1 MALDKNRH
9 TLEQIGILTGTLGAT
24 VVSAIFVPALAPFCF
39 AVGAAGIVW
48 HEMRRG
54 HHYIAQNARKINALE
69 TTTQRIQRE
78 TSILREDLE
87 SLSMGFAPS
96 SRREQTSVSSPK
108 TEVIKSEIEKFEKP
122 VKQTATDTSSAPVR
136 PARIKDGGSL
146 VLSDTVVREL
156 LMHAIEHD
164 RIELFAQ
171 SILKLPQRKTAYYEL
186 FARLRAGSGFHV
198 PADRYMA
205 LAEKEDVIPALDT
218 VMLLHTLRI
227 LREQQDSEDMATHQG
242 FFLNVSPHTLSD
254 IKFVSDLL
262 AFVERHPAL
271 ARRLV
276 FEFSALH
283 MPALDRRTQKVLTG
297 LSKLG
302 CRFSIDHVSVENY
315 TPSLLSLAPLSF
327 LKMDTQSVMRGIS
340 KSARH
345 ARLRQIR
352 QELGAARVTLLFDR
366 IEKEEQVLE
375 ILDCDADYG
384 QGNLFAPAQPLVNL
398 LNPLPT
404 RKTA

>member
-9 TLEQIGILTGTLGAT
+9 TLEQIGILTGALGAT
-24 VVSAIFVPALAPFCF
+24 IVCAVYVPVLAPFCF
-39 AVGAAGIVW
+39 AAGTAGVVW

-54 HHYIAQNARKINALE
+54 HHYIAHNARKLNALE
-69 TTTQRIQRE
+69 TTTQRLQRE
-78 TSILREDLE
+78 ASILREDLE
-87 SLSMGFAPS
+87 SLSMGIAPAPKQDPAPRPASGTVKPEPAAFERPVPQTALEPS
-96 SRREQTSVSSPK
+96 SSLP
-108 TEVIKSEIEKFEKP
+108 
-122 VKQTATDTSSAPVR
+122 R
-136 PARIKDGGSL
+136 PARVKDGGSL

-156 LMHAIEHD
+156 LMHAIEND
-164 RIELFAQ
+164 RVELFAQ
-171 SILKLPQRKTAYYEL
+171 PILKLPQRKAAYYEL

-198 PADRYMA
+198 PADRYMP
-205 LAEKEDVIPALDT
+205 LAEKEDLIPALDT
-218 VMLLHTLRI
+218 VMLLHTLRL
-227 LREQQDSEDMATHQG
+227 LREQQDNEDMLAHQG
-242 FFLNVSPHTLSD
+242 FFLNVSPQTLSD
-254 IKFVSDLL
+254 MKFVSDLL

-276 FEFSALH
+276 FEFSAQH
-283 MPALDRRTQKVLTG
+283 MPALDRRTQKVLVG

-302 CRFSIDHVSVENY
+302 CRFSLDHVNVENY
-315 TPSLLSLAPLSF
+315 TPSLLTLAPLSF

-352 QELGAARVTLLFDR
+352 QELAAARVTLLYDR
-366 IEKEEQVLE
+366 IEKEEQVIE

-398 LNPLPT
+398 MNPLPT